1 MVGYGITFSLVRGST
16 TTGYEAMQAPTLL
29 IVEDEERMRRLFELV
44 LKPAGYQLLLAHSG
58 DEALHLIQD
67 HDALDM
73 IITDLQLGAVSGM
86 QVLEAARQQVP
97 DVPVLIVT
105 GYGTVKSAVEAMQ
118 KGAYDYISK
127 PVDNEE
133 LKIVIARALQVRQL
147 ARDNRAL
154 RAGLQEQFGFDRMVS
169 VSKEIELV
177 KRLAKEVAATDA
189 TVLITGESGTGKD
202 LLARAIHL
210 VSPRAHGPMVAVNC
224 AGIPEHLLE
233 SELFGYE
240 KGAFTDAKKSKPGRF
255 QIADRGTLFLD
266 EIGELSLT
274 AQAKLLRVLEQHVV
288 EPLGGVRSISV
299 DIRVIAATNQE
310 LPDLIKSGRFRLDLY
325 YRLNVYQLRM
335 PPLRERPEDIEP
347 ILTQFLNQ
355 ARRER
360 GSRIKGIAPDTL
372 AILKSYA
379 WPGNVREL
387 HNVVE
392 WLTITCKQDTILP
405 EHLPASLQ
413 ASPPHHSGIQ
423 TDAPSL
429 LSLGLSVE
437 EVEKAMLQEALQKS
451 GGNVSEASRLLKMTR
466 NTLRYRMAKHNLSQ
480 PQG

>member
-1 MVGYGITFSLVRGST
+1 M
-16 TTGYEAMQAPTLL
+16 
-29 IVEDEERMRRLFELV
+29 DV
-44 LKPAGYQLLLAHSG
+44 L
-58 DEALHLIQD
+58 D
-67 HDALDM
+67 
-73 IITDLQLGAVSGM
+73 
-86 QVLEAARQQVP
+86 AARQQVP

-147 ARDNRAL
+147 ARDNRTL
-154 RAGLQEQFGFDRMVS
+154 RAGLHEQFGFDRIVS
-169 VSKEIELV
+169 VSKEMELV
-177 KRLAKEVAATDA
+177 KRLAREVAQTDA

-210 VSPRAHGPMVAVNC
+210 VSPRAQGPMVALNC

-255 QIADRGTLFLD
+255 QMADRGTLFLD
-266 EIGELSLT
+266 EIGELSLM

-288 EPLGGVRSISV
+288 EPLGGVRSVPV

-310 LPDLIKSGRFRLDLY
+310 LPDLIKAGRFRLDLY

-347 ILTQFLNQ
+347 ILHSVPRPGPPG
-355 ARRER
+355 ARQSHQRHYS
-360 GSRIKGIAPDTL
+360 GRIAQSSKQYP
-372 AILKSYA
+372 

-392 WLTITCKQDTILP
+392 WLTITCKQEEIPP
-405 EHLPASLQ
+405 EHLPASLKTAAA
-413 ASPPHHSGIQ
+413 ASMPTTPSGR
-423 TDAPSL
+423 PSL

-437 EVEKAMLQEALQKS
+437 EVEKTMLQEALHKS
-451 GGNVSEASRLLKMTR
+451 GGNVSEASRLLKITR